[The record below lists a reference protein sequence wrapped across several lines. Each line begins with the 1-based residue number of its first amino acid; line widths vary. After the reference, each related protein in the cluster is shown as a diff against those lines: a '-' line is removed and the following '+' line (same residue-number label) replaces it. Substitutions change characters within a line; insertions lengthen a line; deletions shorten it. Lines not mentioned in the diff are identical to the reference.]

1 MALAWERDDELNQA
15 MLWINY
21 SDSLLSTGKTLIYK
35 NLIETRLKKRDI
47 LNQQMMG
54 N

>member
-47 LNQQMMG
+47 LNQQLTG